1 MTLWTV
7 ARQPPLFRDFSGKN
21 TGGGCHFLLQGIFL
35 IQGLNL
41 RLLRLLRLLSWQ
53 ADSLPVEPP
62 SGKNAWCHSWRKS
75 GQEVVPELP
84 SEGQTA
90 VSQESGVSSGL
101 GVSICYSGEWGVGTR
116 VGGNGRTQRVAWAQ
130 PLCRGVMEGC

>member
-1 MTLWTV
+1 MSDHI
-7 ARQPPLFRDFSGKN
+7 P
-21 TGGGCHFLLQGIFL
+21 
-35 IQGLNL
+35 QGLSDGETHTSVSSFL
-41 RLLRLLRLLSWQ
+41 HLGLL
-53 ADSLPVEPP
+53 
-62 SGKNAWCHSWRKS
+62 
-75 GQEVVPELP
+75 QEVVPELP